1 MIKIY
6 RIYDYGTYLLIAN
19 TKASKEHHS
28 HFTIKGKNKQAV
40 MDTCHMLIK
49 LIEKEKIP
57 KSTFLLKSALR
68 LSDNKAYKNKLY
80 IELERRLSDEKI

>member
-1 MIKIY
+1 MIV
-6 RIYDYGTYLLIAN
+6 N
-19 TKASKEHHS
+19 TKASKDHHS
-28 HFTIKGKNKQAV
+28 HFTVKGKNKQAV

-68 LSDNKAYKNKLY
+68 LSDSKAYKNQLY
-80 IELERRLSDEKI
+80 IELEKRLGGQ